1 MHLNEI
7 PIPEPK
13 SHEVLVK
20 VACASLCHSDVM
32 HFEPNEQ
39 GLILGKNPVTIGHE
53 ATGYVVETGSGVS
66 GFKEGDKVGF
76 ICVVDSCF
84 ECEPCKKVHNLWC
97 VTGKQKIQGF
107 SCDGYFQEYVCV
119 DARNTMV
126 LPEELDVT
134 SAAPLF
140 CAGVTAFHGVEDCG
154 LKPGQWMAVIGCGGL
169 GHMGIQYAK

>member
-1 MHLNEI
+1 
-7 PIPEPK
+7 
-13 SHEVLVK
+13 
-20 VACASLCHSDVM
+20 M

-76 ICVVDSCF
+76 ICAVDCCF
-84 ECEPCKKVHNLWC
+84 ECEPCKNVHNSWC
-97 VTGKQKIQGF
+97 VTGKQNMQGF